1 MMTLDEVE
9 KLFEERKEK
18 MTEEEKKDLFE
29 VQEEYQ
35 IELFNSN
42 NELAHNTSWLLSH
55 YIKKVKEIEQKQD
68 ELYQRIKEQMEVRK
82 IKKFENDFIA
92 ITYIEPTTRQSFD
105 SKSLKADNPELYA
118 QYVNESDVKASVRIK
133 AK

>member
-1 MMTLDEVE
+1 MI
-9 KLFEERKEK
+9 
-18 MTEEEKKDLFE
+18 TEEEKKDLFE
-29 VQEEYQ
+29 VQEERE

-42 NELAHNTSWLLSH
+42 NELAHNTSWLLAH

-105 SKSLKADNPELYA
+105 SKSLKSDNPELYA
-118 QYVNESDVKASVRIK
+118 QYINESDVKSSVRIK
-133 AK
+133 AKLEVKDE

>member
-1 MMTLDEVE
+1 MI
-9 KLFEERKEK
+9 
-18 MTEEEKKDLFE
+18 TEEEKKDLFE
-29 VQEEYQ
+29 VQEERE

-42 NELAHNTSWLLSH
+42 NKLAHNTSWLLAH

-118 QYVNESDVKASVRIK
+118 QYVTESDVKSSVRIK

>member
-118 QYVNESDVKASVRIK
+118 QYVNESDVNSSVRIK
-133 AK
+133 LK